1 MQVETGNVQTDPDN
15 NSPTEVETEST
26 NNLPV
31 ESNSVQTDVPSV
43 AGFYTIRARESDYVC
58 TGGPP
63 LNDPYGPSAD
73 NVIVTQSN
81 NSIEIEYENF
91 VTLAGSID
99 SGGIFEATGIAPPI
113 GDVTQQFDLAGAI
126 EDNGFWSGQLTV
138 TLTAPFNYICTANP
152 FFDGQRGELITEPSA
167 PIAPTPGECIDTP
180 PLNDGFGWNGVETCT
195 LPIAMGLFVGWVA
208 RPLLTSVRVKCVKI
222 RVIFYLRF
230 GRISARQLIESS
242 FDNLNTRLKH

>member
-1 MQVETGNVQTDPDN
+1 MSAHKTTHRKALATTVLLSFYLTGCGGSSGNDGADGENQDSSAQIEPVNTMQVETGNVQTEPDN

-31 ESNSVQTDVPSV
+31 ESDSVQTDVPSV

-99 SGGIFEATGIAPPI
+99 SDGIFEARGIAPPI
-113 GDVTQQFDLAGAI
+113 GDVTQQFDLAGVI

-138 TLTAPFNYICTANP
+138 TLTAPFNLS
-152 FFDGQRGELITEPSA
+152 LIH
-167 PIAPTPGECIDTP
+167 I
-180 PLNDGFGWNGVETCT
+180 
-195 LPIAMGLFVGWVA
+195 
-208 RPLLTSVRVKCVKI
+208 
-222 RVIFYLRF
+222 
-230 GRISARQLIESS
+230 
-242 FDNLNTRLKH
+242 